1 MQWKIDSA
9 HTTASFSV
17 KHMMI
22 TTVRGTFDNIS
33 GTLTWDPAN
42 RASASVEAQIEAAT
56 VNTGMPDRDNH
67 LRSAD
72 FFNVEQHPYIT
83 FRSTAFTLKDEDHG
97 VLVGELSIA
106 GVTRTVEL
114 SVSFDGEGVNPWG
127 MRVAGFTAETKI
139 NREDFGLTWNQVL
152 EAGGVLVSKEVKITL
167 DVQAALVT
175 EGAAA

>member
-9 HTTASFSV
+9 HTTASFMV

-42 RASASVEAQIEAAT
+42 RAEAAVEAQIEAAT

-72 FFNVEQHPYIT
+72 FFNVAEHPHIT
-83 FRSTAFTLKDEDHG
+83 FRSTGFTLRDENSG
-97 VLVGELSIA
+97 VLVGDLTIA
-106 GVTRTVEL
+106 GVTRSVEL
-114 SVSFDGEGVNPWG
+114 TVSFDGQGVNPWG
-127 MRVAGFTAETKI
+127 MHVVGFTAETKI
-139 NREDFGLTWNQVL
+139 NREDFGLVWNQAL
-152 EAGGVLVSKEVKITL
+152 EAGGVLVSKEVRIAL
-167 DVQAALVT
+167 DVQASLVT
-175 EGAAA
+175 EAAST